1 MAGLDLVCVRL
12 LVNPPLATL
21 LVFEVLHGVGR
32 IDQVAVY
39 PGRFHAGP
47 QDPPRGPDKG
57 VPLLVLLVAWLL
69 ADQYD
74 RRRLGSCAEHGLG
87 RVGEERAALA
97 TLGGAL
103 ELGQRS
109 RRRHEGL
116 GRPWHVRHTWTVP
129 ASTRRQSVM
138 RALADMPFRAGGDW
152 VPPRSDFCPQRT
164 WMIGVRDHGSQGGP
178 PTAARGGARAS
189 TGHVPFGAGAG
200 PFPC

>member
-39 PGRFHAGP
+39 PCRFHAGP

-74 RRRLGSCAEHGLG
+74 RRRVGSCAEHGLG
-87 RVGEERAALA
+87 RVGVERAALA

-109 RRRHEGL
+109 RRWHEGL

-129 ASTRRQSVM
+129 ASTRRQSVI
-138 RALADMPFRAGGDW
+138 RVVRGHA
-152 VPPRSDFCPQRT
+152 VPYRRWLGT
-164 WMIGVRDHGSQGGP
+164 TRK
-178 PTAARGGARAS
+178 
-189 TGHVPFGAGAG
+189 
-200 PFPC
+200 